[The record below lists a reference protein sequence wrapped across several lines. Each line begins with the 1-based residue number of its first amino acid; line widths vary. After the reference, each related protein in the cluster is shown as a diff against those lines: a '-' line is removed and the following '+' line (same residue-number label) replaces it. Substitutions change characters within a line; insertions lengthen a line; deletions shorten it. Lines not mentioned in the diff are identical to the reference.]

1 MPNLE
6 KYQPFIE
13 DNFRIINKEAQEV
26 PFMLNEAQEM
36 YSKKA
41 TNRDIIL
48 KARQMGFSA
57 FILAV
62 FAADFILKPNTWNV
76 VVADIESNASD
87 LLDRVKQYIRSY
99 EQVNNVKVPLKY
111 NSRNELYNKSNN
123 SRYIIGTAKSSEFGR
138 SKTITNLHLSEA
150 AFYPNLAKILKGAGN
165 AVTPNGRVILETTA
179 NGYNEFKQ
187 LWDETKLGNKD
198 FEPHFFKASFFYTPK
213 ELETKHRQALSE
225 SDYLQ
230 EYPERPLDAFQ
241 TSARTYFDADAL
253 RAYDVRSEEPKENK
267 NGFRRYRDYKKGE
280 FILVAA
286 DTSSGGGDYCAV
298 TFLSKTHLDMPN
310 IYHSE
315 VTASSM
321 TPILYEELNKIHK
334 ETGVKPV
341 VAYETNNGGVFEL
354 QRLATLNREGHYNMY
369 TQKKRGTTAGKEETP
384 KYGFSTNSA
393 TRPAILQQ
401 LKDCV
406 DGQLIDFKDKPFIN
420 ELFSFI
426 VRPSGR
432 AEAENS
438 THDDIVM
445 STAIAWEMYQTEL
458 QPNSMKRKIRAPK
471 KVKFH
476 V

>member
-1 MPNLE
+1 
-6 KYQPFIE
+6 
-13 DNFRIINKEAQEV
+13 
-26 PFMLNEAQEM
+26 
-36 YSKKA
+36 
-41 TNRDIIL
+41 
-48 KARQMGFSA
+48 
-57 FILAV
+57 
-62 FAADFILKPNTWNV
+62 
-76 VVADIESNASD
+76 
-87 LLDRVKQYIRSY
+87 
-99 EQVNNVKVPLKY
+99 
-111 NSRNELYNKSNN
+111 
-123 SRYIIGTAKSSEFGR
+123 
-138 SKTITNLHLSEA
+138 
-150 AFYPNLAKILKGAGN
+150 
-165 AVTPNGRVILETTA
+165 
-179 NGYNEFKQ
+179 
-187 LWDETKLGNKD
+187 
-198 FEPHFFKASFFYTPK
+198 
-213 ELETKHRQALSE
+213 
-225 SDYLQ
+225 
-230 EYPERPLDAFQ
+230 
-241 TSARTYFDADAL
+241 
-253 RAYDVRSEEPKENK
+253 
-267 NGFRRYRDYKKGE
+267 
-280 FILVAA
+280 
-286 DTSSGGGDYCAV
+286 
-298 TFLSKTHLDMPN
+298 
-310 IYHSE
+310 
-315 VTASSM
+315 M

-334 ETGVKPV
+334 ETGIKPV

-458 QPNSMKRKIRAPK
+458 QPNSMKRRIRAPK